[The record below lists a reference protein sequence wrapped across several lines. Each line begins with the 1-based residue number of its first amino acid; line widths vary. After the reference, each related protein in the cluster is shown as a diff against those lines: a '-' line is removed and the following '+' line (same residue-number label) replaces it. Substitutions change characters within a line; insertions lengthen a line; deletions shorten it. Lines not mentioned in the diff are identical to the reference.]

1 MHAPSLGTPCSGGR
15 CRRQARRRDRLSPQP
30 KAAPKEKR
38 RTHRFGH
45 FLTQAAPD
53 DLLTSI
59 CGGLDIA
66 ESLGELKMSTKNTL
80 MAEALKPLLPLIRKE
95 RTRVEPVS
103 QLHLT
108 LRGDDLSAVFRTAR
122 REILDYAKNRA
133 SGSLPARALK
143 GESFTTDEVGPRRV
157 EGVSI
162 KKPRYWALRFD
173 DDDRRVA
180 GRSWVIEAALAR
192 DEEGESVLFGLRLQ
206 CVARRK
212 NPAYVRSMPTFARSV
227 IKACDARLDNR
238 RVSMSPWLVDTD
250 DKADDLVDFLFQRD
264 RTADVVVV
272 SLPGNSIDTSRGL
285 ISARELAKHL
295 AGVAHVAVI
304 SKKASYRLS
313 DRIGKEFSVFD
324 KGVRTYRSGFDPDQQ
339 SISMHP
345 LWTALRIKRW
355 KGGPEEY
362 KNFLISETLKRSV
375 DGSRP
380 QKRVPTFSEAKRV
393 EAEIS
398 RKKAK
403 DKGAGDRE
411 FLKLYE
417 KENQELT
424 NQINKMEEENEEY
437 INILQEDL
445 KNEKDEKERLKDV
458 VHELQNKIQSLEKLK
473 SVKEGTPI
481 PSSLDELKEWAAREL
496 VGSVE
501 LHNRALRGAKHS
513 VFDDVSLIYKALL
526 LLRDYYVPMK
536 RDGGQKLKKEFT
548 KRCAELGIQEQKTF
562 SGTRAGERGDEYV
575 IRDGNRRIELDR
587 HLKKGTNREPRHC
600 FRLYFHWDTERRQVI
615 VGWLPSHLT
624 TRAS

>member
-1 MHAPSLGTPCSGGR
+1 M
-15 CRRQARRRDRLSPQP
+15 
-30 KAAPKEKR
+30 
-38 RTHRFGH
+38 
-45 FLTQAAPD
+45 APD
-53 DLLTSI
+53 DLMTSI
-59 CGGLDIA
+59 CGGREAA
-66 ESLGELKMSTKNTL
+66 ESLGELKMSTKNTA

-95 RTRVEPVS
+95 RTLVEPVS
-103 QLHLT
+103 QLHLA
-108 LRGDDLSAVFRTAR
+108 LRGNDLSAVFRTAQ

-133 SGSLPARALK
+133 SGSLSARALK
-143 GESFTTDEVGPRRV
+143 GGSFTTDEVGPRRV

-173 DDDRRVA
+173 DDDQRVA

-206 CVARRK
+206 CVARRN
-212 NPAYVRSMPTFARSV
+212 NPAYVRSIPTFARSV
-227 IKACDARLDNR
+227 IKACDARLDNQ
-238 RVSMSPWLVDTD
+238 RVSLSPWIVDTSGKVDELVD
-250 DKADDLVDFLFQRD
+250 LLYQRD

-272 SLPGNSIDTSRGL
+272 SLPGNSVDMSKGL
-285 ISARELAKHL
+285 ISGRALATHL
-295 AGVAHVAVI
+295 VGVAHVAVI
-304 SKKASYRLS
+304 TRKASYYLS

-324 KGVRTYRSGFDPDQQ
+324 RGVRTYRPGFDPDQQ

-345 LWTALRIKRW
+345 LSTSLRIKKW
-355 KGGPEEY
+355 KGGPEGY
-362 KNFLISETLKRSV
+362 RSFLISETLKRSV
-375 DGSRP
+375 DGSSP

-403 DKGAGDRE
+403 EKGADERE

-445 KNEKDEKERLKDV
+445 KNEKDEKERLKDI
-458 VHELQNKIQSLEKLK
+458 VHELQNRIQSLEKLR
-473 SVKEGTPI
+473 SVEEGTPI
-481 PSSLDELKEWAAREL
+481 PSSLDELEEWAAEEL

-501 LHNRALRGAKHS
+501 LHNRALRGAKNS
-513 VFDDVSLIYKALL
+513 VFDDVSLIYNALL
-526 LLRDYYVPMK
+526 LLRDYYVPMR
-536 RDGGQKLKKEFT
+536 RDGGQKIKKEFT

-562 SGTRAGERGDEYV
+562 SGTRAGEHGDQYV
-575 IRDGNRRIELDR
+575 IKDDNRRIELDR

-600 FRLYFHWDTERRQVI
+600 FRLYFHWDAERRQVI